1 MLCFECNI
9 CIVIVVDCIWG
20 EWFLGECSAECGG
33 GIELDFRHKIQEEL
47 FGGKPCEGEHI
58 RHEDCNTHNCP
69 SMTLYRLY
77 QSLYRNNHQLD
88 K

>member
-1 MLCFECNI
+1 MIIFDVYRSYILNVTY
-9 CIVIVVDCIWG
+9 IVIVVDCIWG

-77 QSLYRNNHQLD
+77 QSR
-88 K
+88 

>member
-1 MLCFECNI
+1 MSFCIPILYSECNI
-9 CIVIVVDCIWG
+9 CIVVVVDCIWG

-69 SMTLYRLY
+69 SMTYQLF
-77 QSLYRNNHQLD
+77 QSL
-88 K
+88 

>member
-1 MLCFECNI
+1 MIDIYRYYILNVTY
-9 CIVIVVDCIWG
+9 IVIVVDCIWG

-69 SMTLYRLY
+69 SMPYQLY
-77 QSLYRNNHQLD
+77 QSLY
-88 K
+88 KEWE